1 MGSCESGPPLTEAEA
16 KLNKQYIESIKAIL
30 HEEDYIDIKK
40 EEKTFSYTNK
50 HVILIQKTYRRYIS
64 RKHFRERVCEKFKET
79 NQIISAVIN
88 FKET

>member
-40 EEKTFSYTNK
+40 EDKQACYFNKKNISQIYIKKT
-50 HVILIQKTYRRYIS
+50 L
-64 RKHFRERVCEKFKET
+64 
-79 NQIISAVIN
+79 
-88 FKET
+88 

>member
-50 HVILIQKTYRRYIS
+50 PVILIQKSMMHNNIFST
-64 RKHFRERVCEKFKET
+64 CESKR
-79 NQIISAVIN
+79 IYL
-88 FKET
+88 